1 MVSVIPLLALA
12 CSVLSMAVKHDA
24 SVDVA
29 KRGAPKVLKLDFDV
43 ERNSTKYQKRD
54 ETASANLDDSRD
66 IRYFM
71 DLYLGSNK
79 QKIRVDIDTGSSDLW
94 VHDEFYGP
102 SWEGMFNQSQSY
114 SFKYLQEDFSIF
126 YLDGSSTLG
135 LYAKDTVSLEDG
147 TSLSNFQFAVVN
159 KSNSPST
166 PAIFGI
172 SRKVQELAKTQY
184 DNFPYALVTQG
195 IIDKPAY
202 SIYMSKDHGDKGL
215 VLFGGIDNKK
225 YQGELVTFPITDNW
239 FASITLQDVIVNGET
254 YYVGKPALLDTG
266 TSWLS
271 LPDDIV
277 DDITDKLGGDV
288 HSNGDIYISCDQP
301 TDEFVTFTFGFQ
313 KITLSYADFIV
324 RPFLGSCL
332 AGISKWDPKNGPI
345 LGDVFLRHTYTVYDL
360 EENTISIAPAVDTDE
375 SDIVQI

>member
-1 MVSVIPLLALA
+1 MVSLLPLITLA
-12 CSVLSMAVKHDA
+12 CSVLSMAVKPDA
-24 SVDVA
+24 HVDVT
-29 KRGAPKVLKLDFDV
+29 KRSTPKVLKLDFNV
-43 ERNSTKYQKRD
+43 ERNFTRYQKRD

-102 SWEGMFNQSQSY
+102 SWEGMFNQSQSS
-114 SFKYLQEDFSIF
+114 SFKYLPEAFSIL
-126 YLDGSSTLG
+126 YLDGSTTLG
-135 LYAKDTVSLEDG
+135 LYAEDTVSLEDG

-159 KSNSPST
+159 KSNSPGT

-172 SRKVQELAKTQY
+172 SRKVQELAKTKY
-184 DNFPYALVTQG
+184 DNFPYALVSQG

-202 SIYMSKDHGDKGL
+202 SIYMSKDQGDKGL

-225 YQGELVTFPITDNW
+225 YLGELATFPISDNW
-239 FASITLQDVIVNGET
+239 FASITLEEVNVNGKT
-254 YYVGKPALLDTG
+254 FYVGRPALLDTG
-266 TSWLS
+266 TSWLV
-271 LPDDIV
+271 LPDEII
-277 DDITDKLGGDV
+277 DDLTEKLGGDV
-288 HSNGDIYISCDQP
+288 HENGDIYISCDQP
-301 TDEFVTFTFGFQ
+301 TDEFITFNFGTQ
-313 KITLSYADFIV
+313 EITISYADLIV
-324 RPFLGSCL
+324 RPFQGSCL
-332 AGISKWDPKNGPI
+332 AGMSKWDPKNGPI

-375 SDIVQI
+375 SDVVQI